1 MLKYTQCYTRLD
13 LSAYFT
19 YKHTLCLPRCVLNAT
34 TDYYFICDKKNN
46 YHRREKIPKTP
57 K

>member
-19 YKHTLCLPRCVLNAT
+19 YICIPSVYLDVYNAT
-34 TDYYFICDKKNN
+34 TDTILFVTKKN